1 MLLFKNLE
9 VVSANKKNPLIK
21 QKNNKKSLKIND
33 LGNIIVSI
41 DELKEESKKTNYLLE
56 QLLEHVLK
64 SPLPT
69 FQTNQQDNII
79 SKTSK
84 LNKNKKE
91 YIPSPDI
98 SKVTTSNK
106 KITNQTIDSDD
117 LQDTLKSLSQM
128 QK

>member
-21 QKNNKKSLKIND
+21 QKNNKKSLEIND

-41 DELKEESKKTNYLLE
+41 DELKDESKKTNYLLE

-69 FQTNQQDNII
+69 FQTNQQDNTI